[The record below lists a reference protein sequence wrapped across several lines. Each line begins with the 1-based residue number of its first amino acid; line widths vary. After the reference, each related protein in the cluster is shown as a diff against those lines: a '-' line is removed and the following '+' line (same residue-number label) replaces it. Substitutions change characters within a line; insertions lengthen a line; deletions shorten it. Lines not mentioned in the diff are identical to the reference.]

1 MTLSAAKIDEIFDR
15 YPAQPEYLI
24 FILQDIQA
32 KFGYISADDMQL
44 TCDHTGVPLTQAYSV
59 ATFYQSFKLEPQGEH
74 DIRVCCGTA
83 CHLKGG
89 KRIVEEL
96 SRKLETAPGE
106 TSPDMRVSLNTVNCL
121 GACALSPVVVVDEEY
136 HPNMTAEK
144 VEKILR
150 NLN

>member
-1 MTLSAAKIDEIFDR
+1 VTLSEVKIDDIMDQ
-15 YPAQPEYLI
+15 YPARPEYLI
-24 FILQDIQA
+24 FILQDIQS
-32 KFGYISADDMQL
+32 KFGYISPDNMQL

-83 CHLKGG
+83 CHLKGS

-96 SRKLETAPGE
+96 SRKLDTNPGE
-106 TSPDMRVSLNTVNCL
+106 TSMDMRVSLNTVNCL
-121 GACALSPVVVVDEEY
+121 GACALSPVVVVDDEY

-144 VEKILR
+144 MDKILR

>member
-1 MTLSAAKIDEIFDR
+1 MLSTARIDDIFDR

-24 FILQDIQA
+24 FILQDIQS
-32 KFGYISADDMQL
+32 KFGYISPESMQL

-83 CHLKGG
+83 CHLKGS
-89 KRIVEEL
+89 KRIVDEL
-96 SRKLETAPGE
+96 CRKLGTNPGE
-106 TSPDMRVSLNTVNCL
+106 TSADMRVSLNTVNCL

-144 VEKILR
+144 MEKVLKK
-150 NLN
+150 LN